1 MSCLAQSGAW
11 RDPAG
16 LPPGAPLATQQRPE
30 PTERALGWAGLG
42 VTGAWPPRQDGREAG
57 LRMLGLFSVVGGLM
71 PMPDG
76 RLGTEAEEAGRQ
88 QVYYLSQSEGE
99 DLARRPCRLRDCPR
113 HEGTQA
119 LRSLWAKRTELLRT
133 GTRGHTGLPGARS
146 HRDMGGR
153 PPTGRRAPRHQH
165 SSGVLVPVPGCR
177 QLPALVASAHC
188 WPRVHQQ

>member
-1 MSCLAQSGAW
+1 
-11 RDPAG
+11 
-16 LPPGAPLATQQRPE
+16 
-30 PTERALGWAGLG
+30 
-42 VTGAWPPRQDGREAG
+42 
-57 LRMLGLFSVVGGLM
+57 
-71 PMPDG
+71 MPDG

-177 QLPALVASAHC
+177 HLPALVASAHC
-188 WPRVHQQ
+188 WPRVHQQRGPHPQACTPISASERSPGGQAPPSSRFLSSCCFFLVGPIGQRP